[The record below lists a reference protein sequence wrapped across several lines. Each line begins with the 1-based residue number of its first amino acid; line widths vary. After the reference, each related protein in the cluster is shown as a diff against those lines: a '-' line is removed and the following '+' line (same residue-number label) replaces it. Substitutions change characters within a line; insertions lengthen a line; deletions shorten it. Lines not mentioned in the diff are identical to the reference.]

1 MNRYMQL
8 SDFDKPERPTRL
20 DGYGFVVAIEL
31 CLLVDVLLVAA
42 YLVFRAV

>member
-8 SDFDKPERPTRL
+8 SDFDKPERPTHRE
-20 DGYGFVVAIEL
+20 GYGFVVAIEL
-31 CLLVDVLLVAA
+31 CLLFDVLLVAA